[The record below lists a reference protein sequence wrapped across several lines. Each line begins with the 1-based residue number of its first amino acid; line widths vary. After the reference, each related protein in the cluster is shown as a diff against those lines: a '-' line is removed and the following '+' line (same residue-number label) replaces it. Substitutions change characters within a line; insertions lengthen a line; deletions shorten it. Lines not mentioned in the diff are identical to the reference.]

1 MSKTENGT
9 HGSHGFERTEAQRA
23 ALRDAY
29 KLLTD
34 HFEHILIVAAME
46 EDQGGPGAEM
56 DVYWKGGYL
65 AANGMAD
72 FAKERISHRKRFNF
86 KPT

>member
-1 MSKTENGT
+1 MSKPENGA

-29 KLLTD
+29 KLLAD
-34 HFEHILIVAAME
+34 HFDHVLMIAAMD
-46 EDQGGPGAEM
+46 EDQHGVGEDM
-56 DVYWKGGYL
+56 DVYWAGGYL
-65 AANGMAD
+65 AADSMAN
-72 FAKERISHRKRFNF
+72 FTKERIGHRKRFNF